1 MHSVA
6 SNNKDGS
13 LVKDG
18 TIENI
23 SILLNKLKENGIDR
37 FAITDHDRFD
47 YRLYHELKKIWRE
60 RKVLKKV
67 FPGVE
72 FSVGIKS
79 EGVDGRVKQVH
90 VIAIFDDSDE
100 EKIKELQSLLE
111 LEKYDEQ
118 TRPGKSETLQLF
130 SEKTF
135 WDILKNSEMNVCL
148 IVHQKNLTTSK
159 R

>member
-1 MHSVA
+1 M
-6 SNNKDGS
+6 KG
-13 LVKDG
+13 
-18 TIENI
+18 
-23 SILLNKLKENGIDR
+23 KES
-37 FAITDHDRFD
+37 F
-47 YRLYHELKKIWRE
+47 
-60 RKVLKKV
+60 KKV

-118 TRPGKSETLQLF
+118 TRSGKSETLQLF
-130 SEKTF
+130 SEKNF
-135 WDILKNSEMNVCL
+135 CDILKNSERHVCL
-148 IVHQKNLTTSK
+148 ISHEKNLTTSK